1 MNTGIEVAASL
12 VECCIFVR
20 LCNGFLGFKSET
32 RKWLKT
38 AALFIMLALVDVFLC
53 QLDGFENISIIM
65 LMFIMLAYAVAF
77 LNGKL

>member
-32 RKWLKT
+32 RETLIKCTRK
-38 AALFIMLALVDVFLC
+38 AKNMV
-53 QLDGFENISIIM
+53 
-65 LMFIMLAYAVAF
+65 
-77 LNGKL
+77 